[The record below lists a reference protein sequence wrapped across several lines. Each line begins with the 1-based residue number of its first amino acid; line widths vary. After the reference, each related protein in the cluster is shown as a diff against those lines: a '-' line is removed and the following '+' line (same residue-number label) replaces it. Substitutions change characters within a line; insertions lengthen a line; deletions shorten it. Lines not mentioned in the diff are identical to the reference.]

1 MPGRGTLKATILAA
15 LGTRDSLTTAE
26 IAVAVS
32 RSVREAAPPCGDLI
46 VAGLIERVERGVYRL
61 TSAGREWL
69 ASGRP
74 IKSGPKGPQR
84 GQRKPWPD
92 SFRQRAWAAMR
103 IKPAGFSSAD
113 ILLRAARADD
123 AAPADNLGRFL
134 RALAKGGVI
143 VEARRA
149 ASEKPGSNGLKI
161 YRLVRDLGDVAPR
174 ISRGG
179 AIVDLNADGAELGRR
194 S

>member
-1 MPGRGTLKATILAA
+1 MAGRATLKEAILAA
-15 LGTRDSLTTAE
+15 LGARESLTTAE
-26 IAVAVS
+26 IAAAVD
-32 RSVREAAPPCGDLI
+32 RAVREAAPACGEMI
-46 VAGLIERVERGVYRL
+46 VAGLIERIERGVYRL
-61 TSAGREWL
+61 TPAGRDWL

-84 GQRKPWPD
+84 GQRKPWAN

-103 IKPAGFSSAD
+103 ILTAGFSSAD

-123 AAPADNLGRFL
+123 RAPADNLGRYL
-134 RALAKGGVI
+134 RALARGGVI

-149 ASEKPGSNGLKI
+149 APDKPGSNGLKI
-161 YRLVRDLGDVAPR
+161 YRLARDPGDIAPR

-179 AIVDLNADGAELGRR
+179 AIVDLNAAGGSGGR